1 MELDRLV
8 VSRVIAQQFE
18 AAAQKGVRLQMSR
31 DFALLESLLEQVPEK
46 GLTEHFRRNLNTY
59 SPQQAFWL
67 GGFNQLGEL
76 VGLAA
81 ARLDQLGSWSLEK
94 YWREYWS
101 RCYPDA
107 EGSPVQMSDR
117 QYRFAKGIRG
127 DVVYLG
133 EMWVA
138 KQHAVDGVSGPFS
151 KAILLLSLLEW
162 QFQAAY
168 AWVRPAFLERGFAF
182 KCGFTSTHPG
192 IIWEKGPATI
202 DPDLH
207 VMASS
212 RSDLFD
218 LVDLLSCELPEA
230 LSSSKST

>member
-8 VSRVIAQQFE
+8 VSRVIARLFDE
-18 AAAQKGVRLQMSR
+18 ASQKGVRLEVSR
-31 DFALLESLLEQVPEK
+31 DFGLLEGFLEHVPEK

-67 GGFNQLGEL
+67 GGFNQMGEL

-81 ARLDQLGSWSLEK
+81 ARLDQLGSWTLEK

-101 RCYPDA
+101 RCYPADD
-107 EGSPVQMSDR
+107 GSQVQMSDR
-117 QYRFAKGIRG
+117 QYRFAKDIQG

-138 KQHAVDGVSGPFS
+138 KQHATNGVSGPFS

-162 QFQAAY
+162 QFQVAY
-168 AWVRPAFLERGFAF
+168 AWVRPAFLDRGFAF
-182 KCGFTSTHPG
+182 KCGFASTHPG
-192 IIWEKGPATI
+192 IIWDRGPATI
-202 DPDLH
+202 DQDLH

-218 LVDLLSCELPEA
+218 LVDLLSFELPGA
-230 LSSSKST
+230 LNSSKST